1 MKAIILAAGKGVRM
15 KELTKDTPKP
25 LLKVKGKAVLERNLE
40 QILGLVEE
48 VIIVVGHKKEKIMAA
63 FGTDY
68 NGLKITYVIQ
78 KKQLGTGDALKSV
91 NDYDS
96 GVLKE
101 RFLLLM
107 GDDIFF
113 REDIENCLKHKN
125 AILAKK
131 VEDPSRFGVFIVKK
145 GLIKEVIEK
154 PKKFVSDLVNVA
166 LYVFDGIEMKGI
178 SLSERGEIEF
188 TDLVDDIV
196 KERDVHC
203 VIAKKWISI
212 ATPEDLKKAEGLLK

>member
-131 VEDPSRFGVFIVKK
+131 VED
-145 GLIKEVIEK
+145 
-154 PKKFVSDLVNVA
+154 
-166 LYVFDGIEMKGI
+166 
-178 SLSERGEIEF
+178 
-188 TDLVDDIV
+188 
-196 KERDVHC
+196 
-203 VIAKKWISI
+203 
-212 ATPEDLKKAEGLLK
+212 